1 MDADGQ
7 AIAEALRHLTP
18 PRSASNFSNVVVG
31 LVGRGIQSSL
41 SPIMHESEGAR
52 LGLSYSYLLIDFDRL
67 GLPDTALG
75 RVISAAETAGFA
87 GLNVTHPFKQEV
99 VPHLDKL
106 APEAHLIGAV
116 NTVVFSNGSR
126 IGHNTDSWGF
136 KQSFLEGMAGCRL
149 GQVVQF
155 GAGGAGAAVA
165 HAMMELGAERLW
177 VLDTDPERTRRLIER
192 MSAQFG
198 DRVRIAATEDMLADA
213 DGIVNTTPVGMSK
226 YPGVPFAP
234 SLLRPKLWVAEIIYF
249 PQETELLMRARAL
262 GCRTLAGTGMA
273 LYQAVRAF
281 ELFTGQAPD
290 PMEMIRHFDGATSP
304 SREMIAPSGV
314 LNEVDVKREEDNDI
328 ESDT

>member
-7 AIAEALRHLTP
+7 AVAEALRHLTP
-18 PRSASNFSNVVVG
+18 SRSASSLSDVVVG

-41 SPIMHESEGAR
+41 SPVMHESEGAR
-52 LGLSYSYLLIDFDRL
+52 LGLSYSYLLVDFDRL
-67 GLPDTALG
+67 GLADTALG
-75 RVISAAETAGFA
+75 HVVSAAEKAGFA

-99 VPHLDKL
+99 VPRLDKL
-106 APEAHLIGAV
+106 APEAQLIGAV
-116 NTVVFSNGSR
+116 NTVIFSNGSR

-165 HAMMELGAERLW
+165 HALMELGVERLW
-177 VLDTDPERTRRLIER
+177 IIDTHPERTGRLIER

-198 DRVRIAATEDMLADA
+198 DRVRIARTEEVLLGA

-234 SLLRPKLWVAEIIYF
+234 GLLGPGHWVAEIIYF
-249 PQETELLMRARAL
+249 PQETELLTRARAL

-290 PMEMIRHFDGATSP
+290 PTEMIRHFEGATLSA
-304 SREMIAPSGV
+304 RE
-314 LNEVDVKREEDNDI
+314 
-328 ESDT
+328 